1 MNLLSCPL
9 FLQTQILILNKGKE
23 LNPNLK
29 EGKRKR
35 KSRERD
41 RNVGKMRISEE
52 GLGVRSKVMVLVY
65 LEFSS
70 VFYHLTSFFMD
81 CENLHLHIYN
91 CTFSMVDHIIT
102 NTSPIKHSWFIFPI
116 FWSFFVGFN
125 KMRFDFASAR
135 KFVGNW
141 LAGFHLYEFFIF
153 KCLLILWY

>member
-65 LEFSS
+65 LEFPS
-70 VFYHLTSFFMD
+70 VFYHFTSFFCTMSISTYTSITVL
-81 CENLHLHIYN
+81 CQWSTMSSLAHLQ
-91 CTFSMVDHIIT
+91 S
-102 NTSPIKHSWFIFPI
+102 NTLD
-116 FWSFFVGFN
+116 SFFQYFEVF
-125 KMRFDFASAR
+125 
-135 KFVGNW
+135 
-141 LAGFHLYEFFIF
+141 
-153 KCLLILWY
+153 LLDLIK